1 MALFG
6 RKQPQADAAVR
17 AAILAWAR
25 QAAGF
30 DAAGFVKVN
39 EIVCADPACPG
50 METILLLMPPG
61 LPTRAVK
68 ITKPM
73 AAVTETDVVLALAR
87 D

>member
-1 MALFG
+1 
-6 RKQPQADAAVR
+6 
-17 AAILAWAR
+17 
-25 QAAGF
+25 
-30 DAAGFVKVN
+30 
-39 EIVCADPACPG
+39 

-61 LPTRAVK
+61 QPTRAVK

>member
-6 RKQPQADAAVR
+6 RKASPADTATR
-17 AAILAWAR
+17 AAILTWAR
-25 QAAGF
+25 HAAGF
-30 DAAGFVKVN
+30 DASGIVKVN

-61 LPTRAVK
+61 RPTRAVK
-68 ITKPM
+68 IAKPM
-73 AAVTETDVVLALAR
+73 ADVTQGDVVLALAR